1 MKLIKEFLLQE
12 IILLLIAL
20 IVMEIFILYWLTKRP
35 VIIYEETYTET
46 MDRIENKTLE
56 DTKKFEEFIKNY
68 IAKYLAD
75 LKIIALHSIL
85 FNINK
90 TDETNNLDNKDKEI
104 YQATLENLNEK
115 GFGKFQNE
123 EGNLYINSYEKE
135 FENISDTNFILNSLF
150 NNTQHPELN
159 SIGYY
164 SINNDELSK
173 DEENNIKNMISIFK
187 SIFIKRYIIKRNFLD
202 YICFYIFNKEKMFIY
217 PPIAYNLTHS
227 SFFDRLNVNNK
238 CNNTNNPFPL
248 CYYNYMDDTFYS
260 QISNIPPN
268 KVNFI
273 TILKEKMNLQN
284 NFGSVCVRMRYMK
297 NQEEPAIVCIE
308 INFSKL
314 FRPSFINTEKYDLG
328 MFTRENGLLFP
339 VINIDQNIYDI
350 ILNQF
355 HNESIENHGLYRI
368 GNCRLFT
375 FYHFLY
381 YNLTQSAKKGEVEVN
396 WNEINIE
403 YNEIISLINNKV
415 KELLDLKN
423 GDKYITFD
431 FNKTISQKKLLERG
445 YEIVKDTF
453 KMIII
458 PVSFNIRLLDEN
470 YLETDFSIRK
480 NIDMY
485 IYAIISTNPKINEEK
500 ILTIIRLK
508 RIRLILFYSLM
519 SFIVLCFYALAI
531 NLISQHSLYPIYD
544 IQNQLKKLEITMNKK
559 NFMLEEDKINS
570 PNKEIAELKEI
581 FEFMRKIQI
590 IKNAFEKENYLKKHD
605 VEFYNLI

>member
-1 MKLIKEFLLQE
+1 MKLIKEFILQE
-12 IILLLIAL
+12 ILLLLIAL
-20 IVMEIFILYWLTKRP
+20 IVMEIFIQYWLTKRP

-56 DTKKFEEFIKNY
+56 GSKKFEEFIKNY

-297 NQEEPAIVCIE
+297 NQEELAIVCIE

-314 FRPSFINTEKYDLG
+314 FRSSFINAEKYDFG

-339 VINIDQNIYDI
+339 VINIDQNVYDI

-485 IYAIISTNPKINEEK
+485 IYAII
-500 ILTIIRLK
+500 
-508 RIRLILFYSLM
+508 
-519 SFIVLCFYALAI
+519 
-531 NLISQHSLYPIYD
+531 
-544 IQNQLKKLEITMNKK
+544 
-559 NFMLEEDKINS
+559 
-570 PNKEIAELKEI
+570 
-581 FEFMRKIQI
+581 
-590 IKNAFEKENYLKKHD
+590 
-605 VEFYNLI
+605 

>member
-1 MKLIKEFLLQE
+1 MKLIKEFILQE
-12 IILLLIAL
+12 ILLLLIAL
-20 IVMEIFILYWLTKRP
+20 IVFEIFIQYWLTKRP

-56 DTKKFEEFIKNY
+56 GTKKFEEFIKNY

-173 DEENNIKNMISIFK
+173 DEGNNIKNMISIFK
-187 SIFIKRYIIKRNFLD
+187 SIFIKRYIIKRSFLD

-284 NFGSVCVRMRYMK
+284 NFG
-297 NQEEPAIVCIE
+297 
-308 INFSKL
+308 
-314 FRPSFINTEKYDLG
+314 
-328 MFTRENGLLFP
+328 
-339 VINIDQNIYDI
+339 
-350 ILNQF
+350 QF
-355 HNESIENHGLYRI
+355 
-368 GNCRLFT
+368 
-375 FYHFLY
+375 
-381 YNLTQSAKKGEVEVN
+381 V
-396 WNEINIE
+396 
-403 YNEIISLINNKV
+403 
-415 KELLDLKN
+415 
-423 GDKYITFD
+423 
-431 FNKTISQKKLLERG
+431 
-445 YEIVKDTF
+445 
-453 KMIII
+453 
-458 PVSFNIRLLDEN
+458 
-470 YLETDFSIRK
+470 
-480 NIDMY
+480 
-485 IYAIISTNPKINEEK
+485 
-500 ILTIIRLK
+500 
-508 RIRLILFYSLM
+508 
-519 SFIVLCFYALAI
+519 
-531 NLISQHSLYPIYD
+531 
-544 IQNQLKKLEITMNKK
+544 
-559 NFMLEEDKINS
+559 
-570 PNKEIAELKEI
+570 
-581 FEFMRKIQI
+581 
-590 IKNAFEKENYLKKHD
+590 
-605 VEFYNLI
+605 